1 MMHEEETLTPEP
13 ERTSKTYR
21 KDLYRARLVIAQL
34 RNEEAMASREPF
46 QVAGLALDAALTT
59 RLRSPRPSGRERGG
73 SPTTSPSPR
82 AGRAGLVQ
90 PDEGT

>member
-46 QVAGLALDAALTT
+46 QVAGLALDAALTPDCEAPGLPDGRGVV
-59 RLRSPRPSGRERGG
+59 RLQPRPAPGLG
-73 SPTTSPSPR
+73 SRPCPT
-82 AGRAGLVQ
+82 
-90 PDEGT
+90 